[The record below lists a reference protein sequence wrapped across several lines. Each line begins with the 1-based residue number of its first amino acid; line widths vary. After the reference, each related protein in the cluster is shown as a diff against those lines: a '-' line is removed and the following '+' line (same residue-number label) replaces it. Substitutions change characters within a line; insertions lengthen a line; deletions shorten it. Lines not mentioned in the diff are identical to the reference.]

1 MLFDQWRVEAARI
14 AAGMYGIEL
23 DRVSKEYLWHLWRDD
38 VSPWEVAEL
47 CRNVVA
53 AQEDQP
59 DRTGIPRRVK
69 QAL

>member
-1 MLFDQWRVEAARI
+1 MLFNNWRAEAARI
-14 AAGMYGIEL
+14 AVGMYNIDL
-23 DRVSKEYLWHLWRDD
+23 DRVPKEYLWRLWRGD

-59 DRTGIPRRVK
+59 DTTDIPRRVK
-69 QAL
+69 RA